1 MKIIPKYQTGGTT
14 HFVSFDINQGRG
26 SSKAQKITE
35 PSGRSSKSSD
45 KSEKSESKKL
55 TEKDFFDMLKNI
67 NALPNERRAIISNLK
82 ELFTDDEEYL
92 SNLDSFDIRLLYLN
106 ALDSIAQSKYNSDT
120 FGKVTEQLSVN
131 DAYHDPA
138 ITPDGKVVV
147 VNQAGN
153 LGYITPDEFLENNS
167 EYQIVSNY
175 DLAHM
180 RENSGLF
187 VNDTRSFGILHNAV
201 STKKFQEY
209 IDAAKITL
217 QNTKNSFEGQ
227 FSIQNG
233 KALQGIELLSNLQQN
248 DKIKALGSVT
258 ADGLYEYKIIDE
270 NGKEQIDALTSYIVA
285 TMPQNIKTWAQLKTG
300 LDKNALKTLVETYLI
315 SGSSPSH
322 SFEIDYKGSM
332 KKVMGGSSNSSS
344 GGEDPKMG
352 FWAQVQADTVG
363 ENSHFFISP
372 DNTYQSTDGKY
383 LGSTPGLDKDKSL
396 QSYLSDSELGN
407 LRINKETITFGD
419 VIISEENF
427 KDLVVL
433 SSSGAYN
440 AILPAN
446 PDGTVNLKLTKL
458 YSEIVNKL
466 KQSGLEKGSSEY
478 NKKQKELLDG
488 YPELSSL
495 FKYDGS
501 LNESRFRQYIILEGI
516 ANSNTLGKTN
526 TTRGYVSMDDIE
538 SDFIIDRD
546 DDENLQTITEN
557 ALNTKDSSYEIDDF
571 QFWKPGDWKSSWYTH
586 FYTGMIYIPI
596 SPNRNSASLADKNVQ
611 KESTVYDYEAG
622 YQNLIKLNNLNDT
635 TSK

>member
-26 SSKAQKITE
+26 SSKAQKIAE
-35 PSGRSSKSSD
+35 PSRRSSKSSD

-82 ELFTDDEEYL
+82 ELFTDDEAYL
-92 SNLDSFDIRLLYLN
+92 SDLDSFDIRLLYLN

-120 FGKVTEQLSVN
+120 FGKITEQLSVD

-180 RENSGLF
+180 RENSSLF

-209 IDAAKITL
+209 VDAAKITL
-217 QNTKNSFEGQ
+217 KNTKNSFEGQ

-233 KALQGIELLSNLQQN
+233 KAIQGIELLNNLQQN

-258 ADGLYEYKIIDE
+258 ADGLYEYKIINE
-270 NGKEQIDALTSYIVA
+270 NGKEQIDALTSYIIA

-300 LDKNALKTLVETYLI
+300 LNKNALKTLVETYLI

-332 KKVMGGSSNSSS
+332 KKVTGGSSS
-344 GGEDPKMG
+344 GGSSEDPKMG

-363 ENSHFFISP
+363 ENSYFLISP
-372 DNTYQSTDGKY
+372 DNTYQSTNGKY
-383 LGSTPGLDKDKSL
+383 LGTTPGLDKDKSL
-396 QSYLSDSELGN
+396 QNYLNDSKLGN
-407 LRINKETITFGD
+407 LRIGKETITFGD
-419 VIISEENF
+419 AVISEEAF

-440 AILPAN
+440 TILPAN

-458 YSEIVNKL
+458 YSELVEKL
-466 KQSGLEKGSSEY
+466 KQSGLEKGTSEY
-478 NKKQKELLDG
+478 NKKQKELLDD

-501 LNESRFRQYIILEGI
+501 LNPSKFRQYIVLEGI
-516 ANSNTLGKTN
+516 ANSNTLGKTSK
-526 TTRGYVSMDDIE
+526 TGGYVPMDEIE
-538 SDFIIDRD
+538 SDFIVDRD
-546 DDENLQTITEN
+546 DDDNLQIITEN
-557 ALNTKDSSYEIDDF
+557 ALSTKDSNYELDDF
-571 QFWKPGDWKSSWYTH
+571 QRWNPADYKSSWYTH

-596 SPNRNSASLADKNVQ
+596 SSNRNSASLADENIQ
-611 KESTVYDYEAG
+611 KESTVYEYEAG
-622 YQNLIKLNNLNDT
+622 YQNLNKLNNLNDI